1 MVHIKDMKTI
11 ADRGHLIL
19 DVGLKMALVS
29 RTFFLKK
36 EDYAYCCP
44 LSTVSLNSN
53 PGRKKLKSRK
63 SRVKPL
69 LLLI

>member
-19 DVGLKMALVS
+19 DVGLQMALVRS
-29 RTFFLKK
+29 TRTFFLKK
-36 EDYAYCCP
+36 EDYAYCP

-53 PGRKKLKSRK
+53 RGRKKLKSRK
-63 SRVKPL
+63 SRT
-69 LLLI
+69 